1 MATTGGARPYRPTLR
16 AMSVVTFN
24 VSGVEPVQGTFDD
37 LGTPLHEVTFVVFDL
52 ETTGGSARE
61 HAITEIGA
69 VKVRGG
75 ERLGE
80 LATLVDP
87 GTPIPP
93 FITVLTGIT
102 DAMVTA
108 APKLASVLPTFLE
121 FIRGAVLVAHNAPF
135 DVGFLKA
142 ACAELGYPPPANPV
156 VDTADLARRML
167 TRDETPDCKLAT
179 LARVFRTPN
188 QPCHRALAD
197 ARATVDVLH
206 ALLERAGA
214 FGVHTLE
221 ELTAFARAPSPQQ
234 QRKRHLAEAVPRAPG
249 VYVFEDARGEPLY
262 VGKSANLRN
271 RVRSYF
277 TAAETRPRIRE
288 MIGIA
293 ERVRPIVC
301 ATALEAEVRELRLI
315 AAAKPRYNRR
325 SRFPERAVWLKLT
338 DEPFPR
344 LAIVREVKDDGC
356 AYLGPFGG
364 TRAADDARTAIHEA
378 VPLRRCTERIGVRTR
393 RPACALAG
401 LGRCGAP
408 CEGRETPEAYAR
420 HVAAVRRAMTEDAE
434 IVYAAVK
441 ARMDRLAAEQR
452 YEEAAV
458 DRDRLAV
465 FVRVAARM
473 QRLAALTRIP
483 QLVAA
488 APGADGGWDVHV
500 VRHGRLAA
508 AGVMP
513 RGAHPVP
520 YVEALVATAETVVP
534 GPGPTPAA
542 SAEETECI
550 LRWLETPGVR
560 LAEVDGS
567 WSLPVNGAGRL
578 LARIE
583 LAYRGREER
592 PAREGRPLR

>member
-1 MATTGGARPYRPTLR
+1 
-16 AMSVVTFN
+16 
-24 VSGVEPVQGTFDD
+24 VEPVQGTLDE

-52 ETTGGSARE
+52 ETTGGSPKE

-87 GTPIPP
+87 GGPIPP

-108 APKLASVLPTFLE
+108 APKLESVLPTFLE

-135 DVGFLKA
+135 DVGFVKA
-142 ACAELGYPPPANPV
+142 ACAALGYPPPANPV
-156 VDTADLARRML
+156 VDTADLARRVL
-167 TRDETPDCKLAT
+167 TRDETPNCRLAT
-179 LARVFRTPN
+179 LARLFRTPS

-197 ARATVDVLH
+197 ARTTVDVLH

-221 ELTAFARAPSPQQ
+221 ELTGFVRAPSAQQ
-234 QRKRHLAEAVPRAPG
+234 QRKRHLADAVPSAPG
-249 VYVFEDARGEPLY
+249 VYVFEDERGEALY
-262 VGKSANLRN
+262 VGKSTNLRN

-277 TAAETRPRIRE
+277 TAGETRPRIRE

-301 ATALEAEVRELRLI
+301 ATPLEAEVRELRLI
-315 AAAKPRYNRR
+315 ASAKPRYNRR
-325 SRFPERAVWLKLT
+325 SRFPERALWLKLT

-344 LAIVREVKDDGC
+344 LAIVREVKDDGGT
-356 AYLGPFGG
+356 YLGPFGG
-364 TRAADDARTAIHEA
+364 MRAADDARAAIHEA
-378 VPLRRCTERIGVRTR
+378 VPLRRCAERITTRTR

-408 CEGRETPEAYAR
+408 CEGGESPEEYAR
-420 HVAAVRRAMTEDAE
+420 HVALARRAMTEDARP
-434 IVYAAVK
+434 VYAAVR

-458 DRDRLAV
+458 DRDRLAGY
-465 FVRVAARM
+465 VRVAARM
-473 QRLAALTRIP
+473 QRLVSLTRIP

-488 APGADGGWDVHV
+488 APAFEGGWEIHV
-500 VRHGRLAA
+500 VRYGRLAA

-513 RGAHPVP
+513 RGAHPTP
-520 YVEALVATAETVVP
+520 YVAALVASAETVVP

-542 SAEETECI
+542 TAEETECI

-560 LAEVDGS
+560 LAEADGG
-567 WSLPVNGAGRL
+567 WSLPVHGAGRYK
-578 LARIE
+578 AR
-583 LAYRGREER
+583 LDRAYLGLEER
-592 PAREGRPLR
+592 SAREGRPLR